1 MTSDEIL
8 DFLKAV
14 DSELVQHAKE
24 GERLDLYLIGRSSLI
39 VRFGLNLATKD
50 VDIVHFHGSE
60 LEDKA
65 VELFG
70 KGTVNAERLGFY
82 LEPVPQGLPP
92 IPGGY
97 CSRSE
102 DIPGDWQVLRPK
114 QPQPDHLAVTK
125 LSRFHAKD
133 REDLQILCDSGS
145 LNAENLSN
153 SLTSAFMWDEAED
166 PKRKRAYANLQI
178 LINYL
183 DGKRHQL

>member
-1 MTSDEIL
+1 MKSDEIL
-8 DFLKAV
+8 SFLKAI
-14 DSELVQHAKE
+14 DSELVEHAKE
-24 GERLDLYLIGRSSLI
+24 GEILDLYLIGRSALI

-50 VDIVHFHGSE
+50 VDIVHFHGSA

-70 KGTVNAERLGFY
+70 KGTPNAARLGLY

-92 IPGGY
+92 IPGSY
-97 CSRSE
+97 CPRSE
-102 DIPGDWQVLRPK
+102 DIPGDWQILRPK

-153 SLTSAFMWDEAED
+153 ALASAFMWDEEDD
-166 PKRKRAYANLQI
+166 PKRQRADANLKI
-178 LINYL
+178 VIDYL
-183 DGKRHQL
+183 DGKRRQL

>member
-1 MTSDEIL
+1 MKCEEIL
-8 DFLKAV
+8 DFLKAI
-14 DSELVQHAKE
+14 DSELVQHAKD
-24 GERLDLYLIGRSSLI
+24 GEILDLYLIGRSALI

-50 VDIVHFHGSE
+50 VDIVHFQGSE

-70 KGTVNAERLGFY
+70 KGTVNAARLGFH
-82 LEPVPQGLPP
+82 LEPVPQALPP

-97 CSRSE
+97 CPRSE
-102 DIPGDWQVLRPK
+102 DIPGNWRILRPK

-133 REDLQILCDSGS
+133 REDLQILCDSGT
-145 LNAENLSN
+145 LNAENLSKA
-153 SLTSAFMWDEAED
+153 LESAFMWEEAED

-178 LINYL
+178 LIDYL
-183 DGKRHQL
+183 DGKRRQF